1 MTHAIRIHEQGGP
14 DVLRW
19 ESVEVG
25 APSSGEV
32 RLRQTAV
39 GLNFLDVYHRNG
51 AYKLPEL
58 PTALGMEAAGIVEA
72 VGEGVDDLKPGDRVA
87 YAGYKP
93 GAYAQARIMPAERLV
108 PLPDSIDDEQAA
120 AMMLQGMTVEY
131 LIRRTFPVQ
140 QGQTVLFHAI
150 AGGVG
155 LIACQWLKQLGA
167 VVIGTAGSDEKAALA
182 TDHGC
187 DHVIVYGRENIAER
201 VSEITGGSGVPVV
214 YDSVGKDT
222 WDASLASLQ
231 ARGVMVSF
239 GASSGL
245 PDDFSVNQLQF
256 KGSLY
261 VTRPTLLHYIATRSD
276 LLGSANALFKA
287 AENGLKVD
295 INQTFPLEDT
305 AEAHRALE
313 ARQTTGST
321 VLLT

>member
-1 MTHAIRIHEQGGP
+1 
-14 DVLRW
+14 
-19 ESVEVG
+19 
-25 APSSGEV
+25 
-32 RLRQTAV
+32 
-39 GLNFLDVYHRNG
+39 
-51 AYKLPEL
+51 
-58 PTALGMEAAGIVEA
+58 MEAAGIVEA

-108 PLPDSIDDEQAA
+108 PLPDSINDQQAA

-201 VSEITGGSGVPVV
+201 VSEITGGVGVPVV

-222 WDASLASLQ
+222 WDASLSSLQ

-295 INQTFPLEDT
+295 INQTFSLEDT

>member
-25 APSSGEV
+25 APGSGEV

-51 AYKLPEL
+51 AYQLPEL
-58 PTALGMEAAGIVEA
+58 PTALGMEAAGIVEE
-72 VGEGVDDLKPGDRVA
+72 VGEGVDGLKPGDRVA

-108 PLPDSIDDEQAA
+108 SLPDFIGDQQAA

-131 LIRRTFPVQ
+131 LIRRTFSVQ
-140 QGQTVLFHAI
+140 EGQTVLFHAI

-155 LIACQWLKQLGA
+155 LLACQWLKQMGA
-167 VVIGTAGSDEKAALA
+167 VVIGTAGSEEKAALA
-182 TDHGC
+182 SAHGC
-187 DHVIVYGRENIAER
+187 DHVIIYDHEDIVER
-201 VSEITGGSGVPVV
+201 VNEITDGAGVPVV

-222 WDASLASLQ
+222 WDASIASLQ
-231 ARGVMVSF
+231 TRGVMVSF

-245 PDDFSVNQLQF
+245 PDNFSVNQLQF

-261 VTRPTLLHYIATRSD
+261 VTRPTLLHYVATRSD
-276 LLGSANALFKA
+276 LLGSANALFEA
-287 AENGLKVD
+287 AKNGLKVD

-305 AEAHRALE
+305 ALAHRALE

-321 VLLT
+321 VLIT